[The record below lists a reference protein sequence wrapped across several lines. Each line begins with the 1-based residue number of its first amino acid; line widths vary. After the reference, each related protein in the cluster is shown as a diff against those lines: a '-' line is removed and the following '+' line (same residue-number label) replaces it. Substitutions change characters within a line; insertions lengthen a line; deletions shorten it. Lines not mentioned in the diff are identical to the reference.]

1 MHLMFK
7 MEGIKMEDNVILKV
21 EGLNKKFGQ
30 LEVLKNINLTM
41 KKGEVVSIIGP
52 SGTGK
57 STFLRCIN
65 YLEKP
70 TKGSITIDGVMVEG
84 NRAKHADVYALRR
97 KTAMVFQNYNLFKNK
112 TALENIMEP
121 LVQVQKMPKQQAEKE
136 ALQILEMV
144 GLLDKKDSYPA
155 HMSGGQQQRIGIGRA
170 MAVKPE
176 IILFDE
182 PTSSLDPELVGEV
195 LKVIQNLAKSHVTGM
210 IIVTHEMSFARRVS
224 DRVVFMDGG
233 NILEEGSPEEIFT
246 SENPRIAKF
255 VATCTGE

>member
-1 MHLMFK
+1 MV
-7 MEGIKMEDNVILKV
+7 EQEILRV

-41 KKGEVVSIIGP
+41 KKGEVISIIGP

-57 STFLRCIN
+57 STFLRCLN

-70 TKGSITIDGVMVEG
+70 TKGCITIDGITVEG
-84 NRAKHADVYALRR
+84 NRPKHADIYALRR

-121 LVQVQKMPKQQAEKE
+121 LVQVQHLPKQQAEKE
-136 ALQILEMV
+136 ALEILEMV
-144 GLLDKKDSYPA
+144 GLLDKKDAYPA

-170 MAVKPE
+170 VAVKPE

-233 NILEEGSPEEIFT
+233 NILEEGKPEDIFNST
-246 SENPRIAKF
+246 NPRIAKF
-255 VATCTGE
+255 VDTCSGE